1 MSRKEVPRAGL
12 LKAALAGRIT
22 NLQGATALGLT
33 PRQFQ
38 RLKGRFRTEGARG
51 LIHRGR
57 GQASPRRVPA
67 AVQARIG
74 VLLQTTYADF
84 NDCHF
89 TEKLHEIDEARL
101 HVSRTTVRRIRRA
114 LGLPPK
120 RRRRPAQGRH
130 RRIPEAAMGAM
141 IQVDASPHAWLE
153 ARGPVLTLVGAIDDA
168 TGTLCALTFRPT
180 EDLHGYAE
188 VFRQVFTAWGLPL
201 SVYGDRINI
210 LVRNDRHWSL
220 EEELHGS
227 QDPTH
232 LGRVLRDLGIG
243 YIAAQSPQAKG
254 RVERL
259 WQTLQD
265 RLVSELRL
273 YAIATAEAANAFLPE
288 FITAFNRRFA
298 RRPADPSAV
307 WRRPPS
313 DLDLILSCRYQ
324 RTVGH
329 DNTVRLVDRR
339 IQIPATRGRSY
350 AGCRVELREL
360 LSGELVVLY
369 HDALL
374 ATQRWPGP
382 FTLKPRRAPTAD
394 RQRLRGRARHEF
406 RQALAELA
414 RVRVSNSTAPPAGPP
429 APPIAPSLDSA
440 QRRAP
445 DVPAP
450 THPWRRPFS
459 RRRLAFEAAQRG

>member
-1 MSRKEVPRAGL
+1 METLTMSGKEVPRAGL
-12 LKAALAGRIT
+12 VKAALAGRIT
-22 NLQGATALGLT
+22 NLQGATALGLS

-57 GQASPRRVPA
+57 GRPSPRRLSA
-67 AVQARIG
+67 DRRARIG
-74 VLLQTTYADF
+74 RLLQTTYAQF

-89 TEKLHEIDEARL
+89 TDKLQETDESL
-101 HVSRTTVRRIRRA
+101 HVSRATVRRIRQI

-120 RRRRPAQGRH
+120 RRRRRAQGRQ

-141 IQVDASPHAWLE
+141 IQVDASPFAWLE
-153 ARGPVLTLVGAIDDA
+153 TRGPALTLVGAIDDA
-168 TGTLCALTFRPT
+168 TGAICALTFRPT

-188 VFRQVFTAWGLPL
+188 VFRQVFTTHGLPL

-220 EEELHGS
+220 EEELHGI

-273 YAIATAEAANAFLPE
+273 HAIATAEAANAFLPD

-298 RRPADPSAV
+298 RRPAEPSVV
-307 WRRPPS
+307 WRRPPA

-339 IQIPATRGRSY
+339 IQIPGTRGRSY

-394 RQRLRGRARHEF
+394 RQRLRGRGRREL

-414 RVRVSNSTAPPAGPP
+414 RVRVSNSVAPPAGPP
-429 APPIAPSLDSA
+429 APDSGP
-440 QRRAP
+440 RRAP
-445 DVPAP
+445 GVPGP

-459 RRRLAFEAAQRG
+459 PRRLAIEATPRG